1 MSRIDRRGIAERS
14 RRLSYETAQQGR
26 VSLRTRIDRLRG
38 GSWAIAQ
45 TALGAGLAWTL
56 ASAVLGQDEPV
67 FAPIA
72 AVIALGVTF
81 GQRGRRAVEL
91 IGGVVVGI
99 AIADGIVV
107 LLGAGPLQVALVVAL
122 AMSAALLIGGG
133 GLLVTEAGVS
143 ATLITILHTPGADSL
158 SGERV
163 LEAMLGGSVA
173 VVINYVFFPL
183 NPELVVGRAAQRV
196 FSALGGT
203 LEQVAAALAGGD
215 SERAED
221 ALTRARAIDGDMDSF
236 REAMATGQETARLAP
251 PRRRS
256 LGHLELYAESAPQL
270 DLAVRNT
277 RVLARAVSRFA
288 QDGEPGP
295 AELVQAVRELSEAVW
310 ALAGQLEEPDRD
322 YPTRELALRA
332 AARATGLLEE
342 RGDLTISVVVGQVR
356 SVAVDLLRASGLDR
370 VAAMRAVEEASRP
383 EPVSR

>member
-26 VSLRTRIDRLRG
+26 VSLRTRVYRLRG

-203 LEQVAAALAGGD
+203 LEQVAAALAAGD

-370 VAAMRAVEEASRP
+370 LAAMRAVEEASRP

>member
-1 MSRIDRRGIAERS
+1 VSRIDRRGIAERS

-26 VSLRTRIDRLRG
+26 VSLRTRVDRLRG

-295 AELVQAVRELSEAVW
+295 TELVQAVRELSEAVW

-370 VAAMRAVEEASRP
+370 LAAMRAVEEASRP

>member
-1 MSRIDRRGIAERS
+1 VSRIDRRGIAERS

-26 VSLRTRIDRLRG
+26 VSLRTRVDRLRG

-203 LEQVAAALAGGD
+203 LEHVAAALAGGD

>member
-26 VSLRTRIDRLRG
+26 VSLRTRVYRLRG

>member
-1 MSRIDRRGIAERS
+1 VSRIDRRGIAERS

-26 VSLRTRIDRLRG
+26 VSLRTRVYRLRG

-203 LEQVAAALAGGD
+203 LEQVAAALAAGD

-370 VAAMRAVEEASRP
+370 LAAMRAVEEASRP

>member
-26 VSLRTRIDRLRG
+26 VSLRTRVYRLRG

-203 LEQVAAALAGGD
+203 LEQVAAALAAGD

-295 AELVQAVRELSEAVW
+295 TELVQAVRELSEAVW

>member
-1 MSRIDRRGIAERS
+1 
-14 RRLSYETAQQGR
+14 
-26 VSLRTRIDRLRG
+26 
-38 GSWAIAQ
+38 
-45 TALGAGLAWTL
+45 
-56 ASAVLGQDEPV
+56 
-67 FAPIA
+67 
-72 AVIALGVTF
+72 
-81 GQRGRRAVEL
+81 
-91 IGGVVVGI
+91 
-99 AIADGIVV
+99 
-107 LLGAGPLQVALVVAL
+107 
-122 AMSAALLIGGG
+122 
-133 GLLVTEAGVS
+133 
-143 ATLITILHTPGADSL
+143 
-158 SGERV
+158 V

-203 LEQVAAALAGGD
+203 REQVAAALAGGD

>member
-1 MSRIDRRGIAERS
+1 MSRIDRRALAERS
-14 RRLSYETAQQGR
+14 RRLSYETAQHGR
-26 VSLRTRIDRLRG
+26 VSFRTRAERLRG

-45 TALGAGLAWTL
+45 TAVGAGLAWVL
-56 ASAVLGQDEPV
+56 ASAVLGQDKPV

-72 AVIALGVTF
+72 AVIALGATF

-91 IGGVVVGI
+91 IVGVVVGI
-99 AIADGIVV
+99 AIADAIVV
-107 LLGAGPLQVALVVAL
+107 LLGAGPLQIALVVAL

-158 SGERV
+158 SGERAV
-163 LEAMLGGSVA
+163 EAMLGGAVA
-173 VVINYVFFPL
+173 VVLNYLFFPL

-215 SERAED
+215 ADRAEGT
-221 ALTRARAIDGDMDSF
+221 LTQARAIDEDMDAL
-236 REAMATGQETARLAP
+236 REAMATGWETARLAP

-256 LGHLELYAESAPQL
+256 LGHLELYAGAFAQL

-295 AELVQAVRELSEAVW
+295 PELVEAIRELAQAVW

-332 AARATGLLEE
+332 AARATGLLEQ
-342 RGDLTISVVVGQVR
+342 RGDLAVSVVVGQVR

-370 VAAMRAVEEASRP
+370 IAAMRAVEEQSRP
-383 EPVSR
+383 EPVER

>member
-1 MSRIDRRGIAERS
+1 VSRIDRRGIAERS

-26 VSLRTRIDRLRG
+26 VSLRTRAYRLRG

-370 VAAMRAVEEASRP
+370 LAAMRAVEEASRP

>member
-26 VSLRTRIDRLRG
+26 VSLRTRVDRLRG